1 MNREIA
7 YANWEGGI
15 EIENEK
21 EYDKL
26 IDIDNRNKINMI
38 FIKNT
43 IDCLILTLFIETLLK
58 ENTQ

>member
-15 EIENEK
+15 ELENEK

-26 IDIDNRNKINMI
+26 IDIDNRNKNKHDIH
-38 FIKNT
+38 
-43 IDCLILTLFIETLLK
+43 
-58 ENTQ
+58 

>member
-1 MNREIA
+1 MQIG
-7 YANWEGGI
+7 EGGI
-15 EIENEK
+15 ELENEK

-43 IDCLILTLFIETLLK
+43 IDCLILTLFIETLLI